1 MKHIFTII
9 NHRCHCEARLRRM
22 KQSLFPFKN
31 ITGHVL
37 AIMIVMLFAT
47 GLFASRT
54 AFAEVRTFEKEY
66 TYQASEIDSKVT
78 SRAIAVEQVKR
89 LVLEELGTY
98 LMAETEVRD
107 FQITKD
113 RVVMLTAGIVQTEIL
128 NEKWDG
134 ERYYLKAR
142 IKADPKEVAVSLDIL
157 RKDAQK
163 SKELEDLK
171 KRADNAYKEIERL
184 KTELESVKADKNKQR
199 EYTKAT
205 NTLRATEWAL
215 KGTYADPNL
224 RKVYTIKGDSSI
236 FEKYDQNK
244 KIESPNVERKSSN
257 TGRPPEKSLSFTDKD
272 LEKYKTPE
280 SKERDKKIEALTKA
294 IALDPNLVYAYI
306 NRGNAYFDEGQYDRA
321 IKDYSRAIALN
332 PDDAYIYGVRGLAYI
347 NSGQYGLHP

>member
-1 MKHIFTII
+1 MKHILTII

-142 IKADPKEVAVSLDIL
+142 IKADPREVAASLDTL
-157 RKDAQK
+157 RKDVQK

-171 KRADNAYKEIERL
+171 KRTDNAYKEIEKL
-184 KTELESVKADKNKQR
+184 KAELASVKTDKNKQR
-199 EYTKAT
+199 EYAKVT
-205 NTLRATEWAL
+205 NTLSATEWAL

-236 FEKYDQNK
+236 FEKYDQDK
-244 KIESPNVERKSSN
+244 KVKSSN
-257 TGRPPEKSLSFTDKD
+257 VGRPPENPLSFTDED

>member
-1 MKHIFTII
+1 
-9 NHRCHCEARLRRM
+9 
-22 KQSLFPFKN
+22 
-31 ITGHVL
+31 
-37 AIMIVMLFAT
+37 
-47 GLFASRT
+47 
-54 AFAEVRTFEKEY
+54 
-66 TYQASEIDSKVT
+66 
-78 SRAIAVEQVKR
+78 
-89 LVLEELGTY
+89 
-98 LMAETEVRD
+98 
-107 FQITKD
+107 
-113 RVVMLTAGIVQTEIL
+113 MLTAGIVQTEIL

-236 FEKYDQNK
+236 FEKYDQDK
-244 KIESPNVERKSSN
+244 KVKSSN
-257 TGRPPEKSLSFTDKD
+257 VGRPPENPLSFTDED

-294 IALDPNLVYAYI
+294 IELDPNYTYAYI
-306 NRGNAYFDEGQYDRA
+306 NRGNVYFDKGQYDRA
-321 IKDYSRAIALN
+321 IEDYSRAIALN
-332 PDDAYIYGVRGLAYI
+332 PDDAYIYGVRGRAYV
-347 NSGQYGLHP
+347 NSGQYGKAIKDYNKAIALDPNDALVYYNRGDVYFDKGQYDRAIEDYNKAIALNPNNASAYNNRGVAYERIGNIINKAISDYQKACDMGYELGCKNLQGILRQR